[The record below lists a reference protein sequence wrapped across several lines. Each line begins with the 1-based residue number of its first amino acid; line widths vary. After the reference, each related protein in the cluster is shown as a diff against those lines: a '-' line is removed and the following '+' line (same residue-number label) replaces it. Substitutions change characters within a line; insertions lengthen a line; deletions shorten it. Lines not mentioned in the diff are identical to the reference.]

1 MLLPKLRI
9 STVPVKDE
17 KEKLKNFDWEV
28 TLASFLLLVV
38 IYSNCADLSE
48 IPEQERTHGTD

>member
-1 MLLPKLRI
+1 MLLPNLRI

-48 IPEQERTHGTD
+48 IPEQKRTHGSD